1 MVIEIQFVCRSAG
14 SCTAAAFLRKFV
26 SVPSWAHLDI
36 AGVMESKGEILY
48 LQKGMS
54 GEGICIEQ
62 LVCSIGAGWLLSIVD
77 ALWIRSFVR
86 GSNAPIR
93 WALIGA

>member
-1 MVIEIQFVCRSAG
+1 MVIEFQIVCRSAG

-36 AGVMESKGEILY
+36 AGVMESKGEITY

-54 GEGICIEQ
+54 GE
-62 LVCSIGAGWLLSIVD
+62 
-77 ALWIRSFVR
+77 
-86 GSNAPIR
+86 
-93 WALIGA
+93 

>member
-1 MVIEIQFVCRSAG
+1 MVIEFQIVCRSAG

-36 AGVMESKGEILY
+36 AGVMESKGEISY

-54 GEGICIEQ
+54 GE
-62 LVCSIGAGWLLSIVD
+62 
-77 ALWIRSFVR
+77 
-86 GSNAPIR
+86 
-93 WALIGA
+93 